1 MILKKISIIIALYN
15 EEKTIIEI
23 LNRIN
28 KTKKNNYEYE
38 IIVINDGST
47 DKSLKLLQENSNLYN
62 KLLDFKNNKG
72 KGFAV
77 KEGIMIATG
86 DYIIFQDADL
96 EYDPNDINY
105 FCETYDKVDADLIK
119 NTLIKEVK
127 TYYKEA
133 TDKDYNFELF
143 SSWSSITN
151 KYEFVTPHAHPA
163 HMVVAVYYVKTSENC
178 GDLLLHDA
186 RGANDFDVLYE
197 KNKYGTLSHR
207 SAYRYTPKAG
217 ELIIFPAYVIH
228 SVEPNM
234 SDETRI
240 SIGLNFKKIWKT
252 KTANVNH
259 VLAEKKLPA
268 SVLKN

>member
-1 MILKKISIIIALYN
+1 MISKKISIIIALYN

-62 KLLDFKNNKG
+62 KLLDFKTNKG

-105 FCETYDKVDADLIK
+105 FCETYDKVDADLIIGSRMRYREYNRSHK
-119 NTLIKEVK
+119 FMNLIGNKIITLIFNIIHNC
-127 TYYKEA
+127 TF
-133 TDKDYNFELF
+133 TDIY
-143 SSWSSITN
+143 TC
-151 KYEFVTPHAHPA
+151 
-163 HMVVAVYYVKTSENC
+163 YVSFKR
-178 GDLLLHDA
+178 DLLDPLKLKTNGFEQQA
-186 RGANDFDVLYE
+186 EILGLLLKKAKKSYE
-197 KNKYGTLSHR
+197 IPINYSGRDISEGKKIRFYH
-207 SAYRYTPKAG
+207 
-217 ELIIFPAYVIH
+217 IFPVIYQIIK
-228 SVEPNM
+228 SRV
-234 SDETRI
+234 I
-240 SIGLNFKKIWKT
+240 
-252 KTANVNH
+252 
-259 VLAEKKLPA
+259 
-268 SVLKN
+268 

>member
-105 FCETYDKVDADLIK
+105 FCETYDKVDADLIIGSRMRYREYNRSHK
-119 NTLIKEVK
+119 FMNLIGNKIITLIFNIIHNC
-127 TYYKEA
+127 TF
-133 TDKDYNFELF
+133 TDIY
-143 SSWSSITN
+143 SC
-151 KYEFVTPHAHPA
+151 
-163 HMVVAVYYVKTSENC
+163 YVSFKK
-178 GDLLLHDA
+178 DLLDPLKLKTNGFEQQA
-186 RGANDFDVLYE
+186 EILGLLMKKAKKNYE
-197 KNKYGTLSHR
+197 IPINYSGRDISEGKKIRFYH
-207 SAYRYTPKAG
+207 
-217 ELIIFPAYVIH
+217 IFPVIFQIIK
-228 SVEPNM
+228 SRV
-234 SDETRI
+234 I
-240 SIGLNFKKIWKT
+240 
-252 KTANVNH
+252 
-259 VLAEKKLPA
+259 
-268 SVLKN
+268 

>member
-1 MILKKISIIIALYN
+1 MISKKISIIIALYN

-96 EYDPNDINY
+96 EYDPNDINF
-105 FCETYDKVDADLIK
+105 FCETYDKLDADLIIGSRMRYREYNRSHK
-119 NTLIKEVK
+119 FMNLMGNKTITLIFNIIHNC
-127 TYYKEA
+127 TF
-133 TDKDYNFELF
+133 TDIY
-143 SSWSSITN
+143 SC
-151 KYEFVTPHAHPA
+151 
-163 HMVVAVYYVKTSENC
+163 YVSFKR
-178 GDLLLHDA
+178 DLLDPLKLKTNGFEQQA
-186 RGANDFDVLYE
+186 EILGLLMKKAKKNYE
-197 KNKYGTLSHR
+197 IPINYSGRDISEGKKIRFYH
-207 SAYRYTPKAG
+207 
-217 ELIIFPAYVIH
+217 IFPVIYQIIK
-228 SVEPNM
+228 SRV
-234 SDETRI
+234 I
-240 SIGLNFKKIWKT
+240 
-252 KTANVNH
+252 
-259 VLAEKKLPA
+259 
-268 SVLKN
+268 

>member
-23 LNRIN
+23 LNRIS

-105 FCETYDKVDADLIK
+105 FCETYDKVDADLIIGSRMRYREYNRSHK
-119 NTLIKEVK
+119 FMNLIGNKIITLIFNIIHNC
-127 TYYKEA
+127 TF
-133 TDKDYNFELF
+133 TDIY
-143 SSWSSITN
+143 SC
-151 KYEFVTPHAHPA
+151 
-163 HMVVAVYYVKTSENC
+163 YVSFKK
-178 GDLLLHDA
+178 DLLDPLKLKTNGFEQQA
-186 RGANDFDVLYE
+186 EILGLLMKKAKKNYE
-197 KNKYGTLSHR
+197 IPINYSGRDISEGKKIRFYH
-207 SAYRYTPKAG
+207 
-217 ELIIFPAYVIH
+217 IFPVIFQIIK
-228 SVEPNM
+228 SRV
-234 SDETRI
+234 I
-240 SIGLNFKKIWKT
+240 
-252 KTANVNH
+252 
-259 VLAEKKLPA
+259 
-268 SVLKN
+268 